1 MTSAN
6 SQTTTVKWSGLSPW
20 SIVSYIFNTIRQVL
34 SNGYAIIPFVYT
46 GWQKGFDSP
55 WFIVGA
61 GAVVTAV
68 VTYAIVQW
76 AMFRYRLFDDKLGVR
91 HGLIFKKANEIPLS
105 KIQNVRLEQPL
116 YFRPMGLYSLVVET
130 AGSKEDEAVLAAVS
144 YQRAMEI
151 KQHLVADIQPKTS
164 ASSTPTIPAESS
176 SQPTTDDNGLPQEN
190 TLVTKGFSDLL
201 LFGLY
206 QNNLFWFSIIAGPIL
221 SQFDW
226 SEVVQTDAAKSALDW
241 YYLAVNDNLL
251 YQMLLITSLIIGFYL
266 LLSLISMAASV
277 LKYYPY
283 RLGLSGRTLHRSG
296 GIIAKQND
304 ALALYRVQ
312 VISFSQPVVGRLL
325 KLWTINFKQVKGT
338 EVEQKAKKHMLIP
351 SMSRQQIAALMPS
364 ISDSRMTNTVLPTH
378 YNPIH
383 LTWFWRRASLPLIVP
398 AVNTIG
404 MGLNP
409 TTEILWALGFAF
421 TAGIYLRY
429 RQWGYMFN
437 NNTCWIHTGVLG
449 QSWHRVSLKKV
460 QHVAI
465 IQTKGQRKR
474 GLANLEL
481 GLASGNQTIPY
492 MPIADA
498 RVIAERALAIT
509 ANNNSNWI

>member
-1 MTSAN
+1 MTSTN
-6 SQTTTVKWSGLSPW
+6 SQTSTVKWSGLSPW

-61 GAVVTAV
+61 AAVVTV
-68 VTYAIVQW
+68 VITYAIVQW

-151 KQHLVADIQPKTS
+151 KQHLVSDIQPSVGLT
-164 ASSTPTIPAESS
+164 ASHSTKSS
-176 SQPTTDDNGLPQEN
+176 SPSIANDSLEPQEK
-190 TLVTKGFSDLL
+190 TLVDKGVKDLL

-226 SEVVQTDAAKSALDW
+226 SDVVQTQVAKNALDW
-241 YYLAVNDNLL
+241 YYLAIDNNLL
-251 YQMLLITSLIIGFYL
+251 NQILLIATLVIGFYL

-283 RLGLSGRTLHRSG
+283 RLSLSGKTLHRTG

-304 ALALYRVQ
+304 ALALRRVQ
-312 VISFSQPVVGRLL
+312 VVRFSQPIVARLL
-325 KLWTINFKQVKGT
+325 KLWTLSFKQVKGT

-351 SMSRQQIAALMPS
+351 SMNRQEITDLMPEINGAGS
-364 ISDSRMTNTVLPTH
+364 INKVLPTH

-383 LTWFWRRASLPLIVP
+383 IGWFWRRALLPLIIP

-409 TTEILWALGFAF
+409 MTEMLWVAGFSF
-421 TAGIYLRY
+421 TAGLYLRY
-429 RQWGYMFN
+429 RQWGYLYN
-437 NNTCWIHTGVLG
+437 DDTCWIHTGVLG
-449 QSWHRVSLKKV
+449 QSWHLISLIKV

-465 IQTKGQRKR
+465 TQTKGQRKR
-474 GLANLEL
+474 GVANLEL
-481 GLASGNQTIPY
+481 GLASGTQTIPY
-492 MPIADA
+492 MPVEDA

-509 ANNNSNWI
+509 VNNPNNWI

>member
-1 MTSAN
+1 MTSTN
-6 SQTTTVKWSGLSPW
+6 SQTSTVKWSGLSPW

-46 GWQKGFDSP
+46 GWQKGFNSP

-61 GAVVTAV
+61 AAVVTAV
-68 VTYAIVQW
+68 ITYAIVQW

-151 KQHLVADIQPKTS
+151 KQHLVSDIQPSGSGLT
-164 ASSTPTIPAESS
+164 ASHSTKSS
-176 SQPTTDDNGLPQEN
+176 SPSIANDSLEPQEK
-190 TLVTKGFSDLL
+190 TLVDKGVKDLL

-226 SEVVQTDAAKSALDW
+226 SDVVQTQVAKNALDW
-241 YYLAVNDNLL
+241 YYLAIDNNLL
-251 YQMLLITSLIIGFYL
+251 NQILLITTLVLGFYL

-283 RLGLSGRTLHRSG
+283 RLSLSGKTLHRTG

-304 ALALYRVQ
+304 ALALRRVQ
-312 VISFSQPVVGRLL
+312 VIRFSQPIVARLL
-325 KLWTINFKQVKGT
+325 KLWTLSFKQVKGT

-351 SMSRQQIAALMPS
+351 SMNRQEITDLMPAINGAGS
-364 ISDSRMTNTVLPTH
+364 INKVLPTH
-378 YNPIH
+378 YNTIH
-383 LTWFWRRASLPLIVP
+383 IGWFWRRALLPLIIP

-409 TTEILWALGFAF
+409 MTEMLWVAGFSF
-421 TAGIYLRY
+421 TAGLYLRY
-429 RQWGYMFN
+429 RQWGYLFN
-437 NNTCWIHTGVLG
+437 DDTCWIHTGVLG
-449 QSWHRVSLKKV
+449 QSWHLISLIKV

-465 IQTKGQRKR
+465 TQTKGQRKR
-474 GLANLEL
+474 GVANLEL
-481 GLASGNQTIPY
+481 GLASGTQTIPY
-492 MPIADA
+492 MPVEDA
-498 RVIAERALAIT
+498 RIIAERALAIT
-509 ANNNSNWI
+509 ANNPNNWI

>member
-1 MTSAN
+1 MTSTN
-6 SQTTTVKWSGLSPW
+6 SQTSTVKWSGLSPW

-61 GAVVTAV
+61 AAVVTAV
-68 VTYAIVQW
+68 ITYAIVQW

-151 KQHLVADIQPKTS
+151 KQHLVSDIQPSGSGLT
-164 ASSTPTIPAESS
+164 ASHSTKSS
-176 SQPTTDDNGLPQEN
+176 SPSIANDSLEPQEK
-190 TLVTKGFSDLL
+190 TLVDKGVKDLL

-226 SEVVQTDAAKSALDW
+226 SDVVQTQVAKNALDW
-241 YYLAVNDNLL
+241 YYLAIDNNLL
-251 YQMLLITSLIIGFYL
+251 NQILLITTLVLGFYL

-283 RLGLSGRTLHRSG
+283 RLSLSGKTLHRTG

-304 ALALYRVQ
+304 ALPLRRVQ
-312 VISFSQPVVGRLL
+312 VVRFSQPIVARLL
-325 KLWTINFKQVKGT
+325 KLWTLSFKQVKGT

-351 SMSRQQIAALMPS
+351 SMNRQEITDLMPAINGAGS
-364 ISDSRMTNTVLPTH
+364 INKVLPTH

-383 LTWFWRRASLPLIVP
+383 IGWFWRRALLPLIIP

-409 TTEILWALGFAF
+409 MTEMLWVAGFSF
-421 TAGIYLRY
+421 TAGLYLRY
-429 RQWGYMFN
+429 RQWGYLFN
-437 NNTCWIHTGVLG
+437 DDTCWIHTGVLG
-449 QSWHRVSLKKV
+449 QSWHLISLIKV

-465 IQTKGQRKR
+465 TQTKGQRKR
-474 GLANLEL
+474 GVANLEL
-481 GLASGNQTIPY
+481 GLASGTQTIPY
-492 MPIADA
+492 MPVEDA
-498 RVIAERALAIT
+498 RIIAERALAIT
-509 ANNNSNWI
+509 ANNPNNWI

>member
-1 MTSAN
+1 MTSTN
-6 SQTTTVKWSGLSPW
+6 SQASTVKWSGLSPW

-61 GAVVTAV
+61 IGVVLAII
-68 VTYAIVQW
+68 TYAIVQW

-91 HGLIFKKANEIPLS
+91 HGLIFKKANGIPLS

-151 KQHLVADIQPKTS
+151 KQHLVSDIQSNTNALPEPH
-164 ASSTPTIPAESS
+164 STDSS
-176 SQPTTDDNGLPQEN
+176 SQPIADDNIQPKEK
-190 TLVTKGFSDLL
+190 TLVTKGVKDLL

-226 SEVVQTDAAKSALDW
+226 SDLVQTQVAKNALDW
-241 YYLAVNDNLL
+241 YYLTIDNNLL
-251 YQMLLITSLIIGFYL
+251 NQILLITTLVIGFYL
-266 LLSLISMAASV
+266 LLSLISMGASV

-283 RLGLSGRTLHRSG
+283 RLSLSGKTLHRTG

-304 ALALYRVQ
+304 ALALHRVQ
-312 VISFSQPVVGRLL
+312 VIRFSQPIVGRLL
-325 KLWTINFKQVKGT
+325 KLWTLSFKQVKGT

-351 SMSRQQIAALMPS
+351 SMNRLEITDLMPT
-364 ISDSRMTNTVLPTH
+364 ISEAASANNVLPTH

-383 LTWFWRRASLPLIVP
+383 IGWFWRRALLPLIIP

-404 MGLNP
+404 MGFNP
-409 TTEILWALGFAF
+409 MTELMWVVGFSF
-421 TAGIYLRY
+421 TSVLYLRY
-429 RQWGYMFN
+429 RQWGYLFN
-437 NNTCWIHTGVLG
+437 DDTCWIHTGVLG
-449 QSWHRVSLKKV
+449 QSWHLISLIKV

-465 IQTKGQRKR
+465 TQTKCQRKR
-474 GLANLEL
+474 GVANLEL
-481 GLASGNQTIPY
+481 GLASGSHTIPY
-492 MPIADA
+492 MPVEDA
-498 RVIAERALAIT
+498 RAIAERALAIT
-509 ANNNSNWI
+509 ANDPNNWI

>member
-1 MTSAN
+1 MTSTN
-6 SQTTTVKWSGLSPW
+6 SQTSTVKWSGLSPW

-61 GAVVTAV
+61 AAVVTAV
-68 VTYAIVQW
+68 ITYAIVQW

-151 KQHLVADIQPKTS
+151 KQHLVSDIQPSGSGLT
-164 ASSTPTIPAESS
+164 ASHSTKSS
-176 SQPTTDDNGLPQEN
+176 SPSIANDSLEPQEK
-190 TLVTKGFSDLL
+190 TLVDKGVKDLL

-226 SEVVQTDAAKSALDW
+226 SDVVQTQVAKNALDW
-241 YYLAVNDNLL
+241 YYLAIDNNLL
-251 YQMLLITSLIIGFYL
+251 NQILLITTLVLGFYL

-283 RLGLSGRTLHRSG
+283 RLSLSGKTLHRTG

-304 ALALYRVQ
+304 ALALRRVQ
-312 VISFSQPVVGRLL
+312 VIRFSQPIVARLL
-325 KLWTINFKQVKGT
+325 KLWTLSFKQVKGT

-351 SMSRQQIAALMPS
+351 SMNRQEITDLMPAINGAGS
-364 ISDSRMTNTVLPTH
+364 INKVLPTH

-383 LTWFWRRASLPLIVP
+383 IGWFWRRALLPLIIP

-409 TTEILWALGFAF
+409 MTEMLWVAGFSF
-421 TAGIYLRY
+421 TAGLYLRY
-429 RQWGYMFN
+429 RQWGYLYN
-437 NNTCWIHTGVLG
+437 DDTCWIHTGVLG
-449 QSWHRVSLKKV
+449 QSWHLISLIKV

-465 IQTKGQRKR
+465 TQTKGQRKR
-474 GLANLEL
+474 GVANLEL
-481 GLASGNQTIPY
+481 GLASGTQTIPY
-492 MPIADA
+492 MPVEDA
-498 RVIAERALAIT
+498 RIIAERALAIT
-509 ANNNSNWI
+509 ANNPNNWI